1 VHDGLGW
8 LALQIEAETEKAR
21 KRAER
26 FGAEFSAP
34 SVELILDPEE
44 LRLYYKITQPEKAAP
59 KAGRGAQHRSQV
71 CAHLQGSA
79 RGPRPLPAFP
89 GLQRKSSIPPGLARM
104 WSLQAV

>member
-1 VHDGLGW
+1 M
-8 LALQIEAETEKAR
+8 ALQIEAETEKAR

-59 KAGRGAQHRSQV
+59 KAGRGAQYRSQV
-71 CAHLQGSA
+71 CAHLQDQREAQGRFQQSRFFSLKA
-79 RGPRPLPAFP
+79 LFRPDWRAC
-89 GLQRKSSIPPGLARM
+89 GVCRQSKR
-104 WSLQAV
+104 

>member
-1 VHDGLGW
+1 M
-8 LALQIEAETEKAR
+8 ALQIVAETEKAR

-59 KAGRGAQHRSQV
+59 KAGRGAQYRSQV

-79 RGPRPLPAFP
+79 RGPRPLRPSRVFSVKALFCP
-89 GLQRKSSIPPGLARM
+89 DWRACGVCRQSER
-104 WSLQAV
+104 